1 MFAISQ
7 LSRSLEQAKIV
18 GTAQRDMSKKNGGGG
33 VGWGG
38 VGWGGVVW
46 GCCGFVSQSTI
57 ETSGTGYFNNRPPA
71 LPDP

>member
-18 GTAQRDMSKKNGGGG
+18 GTAQRDMSRKNGGG

-38 VGWGGVVW
+38 VGWCGGAVAS
-46 GCCGFVSQSTI
+46 CHSLLSKRLEQAI
-57 ETSGTGYFNNRPPA
+57 NN
-71 LPDP
+71 